1 MPETITKVDQQ
12 SVFTRIEEHEP
23 TAVPVGYVIYQAAR
37 DMVHY
42 LNPTAAIAYEL
53 CDGRHSARQIAEF
66 IQKSFD
72 LPEAPMGEVVECL
85 ATLRQEQLIR

>member
-1 MPETITKVDQQ
+1 MPQATTKVDEQ

-23 TAVPVGYVIYQAAR
+23 TAVPDGYVIYQASR

-53 CDGRHSARQIAEF
+53 CDGQHSARRIAEF
-66 IQKSFD
+66 IQRSFG
-72 LPEAPMGEVVECL
+72 LPQPPVADVIECL
-85 ATLRQEQLIR
+85 SNLEREQLIR